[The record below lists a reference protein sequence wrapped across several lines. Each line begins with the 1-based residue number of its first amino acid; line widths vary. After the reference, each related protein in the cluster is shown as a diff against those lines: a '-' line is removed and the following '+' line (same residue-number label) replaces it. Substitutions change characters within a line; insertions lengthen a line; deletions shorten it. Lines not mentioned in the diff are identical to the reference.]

1 MTFNVGTVDRIIRF
15 VIGALLII
23 APLTGLFGVSV
34 GTTPTV
40 VLVLVGIVLVGT
52 AFFKFCPLYRLL
64 GASTCSR

>member
-1 MTFNVGTVDRIIRF
+1 MTINVGTVDRIIRF

-23 APLTGLFGVSV
+23 VPLTGLFGVSV
-34 GTTPTV
+34 GPTLTV